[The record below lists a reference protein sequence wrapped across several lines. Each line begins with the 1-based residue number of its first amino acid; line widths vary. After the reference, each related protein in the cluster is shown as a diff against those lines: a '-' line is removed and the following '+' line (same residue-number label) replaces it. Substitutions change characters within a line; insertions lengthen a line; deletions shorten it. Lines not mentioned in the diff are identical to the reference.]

1 MTWTTKPQD
10 PVPSTAWWHY
20 TIRKKKRNAK
30 VLHPVLDSLG
40 LNLGTSPSQ
49 LSSQF
54 LRACLALQLHP
65 SQKPSCCS
73 LLVCCK
79 AMSPWHSTEIRVS
92 CVCVC
97 IRYIQ
102 NPSWENEFLWS
113 SRSRS
118 RSLSHTLRDAQP
130 ALLSHT
136 HGHWDWV
143 QLLFSAIA
151 PEAGH
156 MQKALVKMKLIY
168 FTKSIPKFSESD

>member
-1 MTWTTKPQD
+1 MTWTIKPHD
-10 PVPSTAWWHY
+10 PVPSTTLWHY

-54 LRACLALQLHP
+54 LRACLALQFHP
-65 SQKPSCCS
+65 SWKPTSCFSFRNTWKPSCRS

-113 SRSRS
+113 SISRS

-136 HGHWDWV
+136 WTLELGLV
-143 QLLFSAIA
+143 
-151 PEAGH
+151 
-156 MQKALVKMKLIY
+156 AL
-168 FTKSIPKFSESD
+168 